1 MSRHFSHSLN
11 ARYKATFQDYLR
23 FSWQKWEGSSFCQ
36 EKPNLL
42 TKDHYMV
49 KPKKEKLAR
58 DSVGVHQ
65 FVKVC
70 FKVFCIAYQG
80 VGWLRHCKLLIDKEL
95 KGNPPTWVI
104 LLVYTLV
111 GQRLTSYVPT
121 CQLIWIG
128 LYSRQGD
135 VLRCG
140 AYSTYDSVQ
149 PWYRYIRAS
158 ILAFLSSSQLPLTPL
173 LLSMS
178 HFAMENEWKI
188 KICWSEL
195 PIR

>member
-1 MSRHFSHSLN
+1 MQPRLDSKELCADLELLTFLSLPPSVGITAWTTMSRHFSHSLN

-80 VGWLRHCKLLIDKEL
+80 VG
-95 KGNPPTWVI
+95 
-104 LLVYTLV
+104 
-111 GQRLTSYVPT
+111 
-121 CQLIWIG
+121 
-128 LYSRQGD
+128 
-135 VLRCG
+135 
-140 AYSTYDSVQ
+140 
-149 PWYRYIRAS
+149 
-158 ILAFLSSSQLPLTPL
+158 
-173 LLSMS
+173 
-178 HFAMENEWKI
+178 
-188 KICWSEL
+188 
-195 PIR
+195 